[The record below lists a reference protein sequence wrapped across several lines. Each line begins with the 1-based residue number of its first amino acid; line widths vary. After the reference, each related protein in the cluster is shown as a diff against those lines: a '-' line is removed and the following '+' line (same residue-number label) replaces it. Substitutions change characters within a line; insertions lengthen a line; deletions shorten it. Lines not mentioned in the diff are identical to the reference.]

1 MYRRGCPQAG
11 AAVARTTADTD
22 LSVHRLSRSLPP
34 LALSRNMFATVII
47 IDTCSR
53 LLAGWAVATH
63 SRRADRRRQ
72 CTLRG
77 PATAC
82 PYRSGDAG
90 LHRNST
96 SLLAVTAP
104 GGAGCAND
112 RRAAP

>member
-1 MYRRGCPQAG
+1 
-11 AAVARTTADTD
+11 
-22 LSVHRLSRSLPP
+22 
-34 LALSRNMFATVII
+34 MFATVII